1 MKSLRHNTSIRLF
14 LRLSVPV
21 NRENLEIYEELHK
34 LRRRRLMTRSKTKY
48 KIYDIKFM
56 SSISTKDENVIV
68 EEFSSMKSLHSSR
81 YNLL

>member
-1 MKSLRHNTSIRLF
+1 MKSLRHNISIRLF
-14 LRLSVPV
+14 LLLSIPV
-21 NRENLEIYEELHK
+21 NRENLEIYEELHE

-68 EEFSSMKSLHSSR
+68 EEFGSMKRLHGSR
-81 YNLL
+81 

>member
-1 MKSLRHNTSIRLF
+1 MKSLRHDPSMPLF
-14 LRLSVPV
+14 LLLSVPV

-34 LRRRRLMTRSKTKY
+34 LKRRRLMTRSKTKY

-68 EEFSSMKSLHSSR
+68 QESSSMKS
-81 YNLL
+81 